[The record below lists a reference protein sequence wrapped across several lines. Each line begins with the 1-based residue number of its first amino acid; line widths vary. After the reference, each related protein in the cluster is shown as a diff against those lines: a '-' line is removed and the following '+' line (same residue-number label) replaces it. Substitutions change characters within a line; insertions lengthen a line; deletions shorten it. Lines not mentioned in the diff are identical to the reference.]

1 MSSKFKN
8 KYRIESSRLSNWDY
22 SSNAAYFITICTANR
37 EPFFGEV
44 NNGIMNVSTLGDMV
58 EQEWLKSVGLRPDM
72 NLSLGEYVIMP
83 NHFHGIIFIGENVFN
98 TYANKKDMNDG
109 IDNDTGIDAMQG
121 VSGGKDAMQGILGGK
136 DAMHG
141 VSTNRNNT
149 GNAFGPQS
157 KNLASIVRGFKSA
170 VTTYARKNNLSFNW
184 QPRFHDH
191 IIRNE
196 MEYKRITNYIINNPA
211 QWSEDKF
218 YS

>member
-8 KYRIESSRLSNWDY
+8 KYRIESSRLSNWYY
-22 SSNAAYFITICTANR
+22 SSNAAYFITICTVNR

-44 NNGIMNVSTLGDMV
+44 NNGIMNVSTLGYMV
-58 EQEWLKSVGLRPDM
+58 EQEWLKSVALRPDM

-83 NHFHGIIFIGENVFN
+83 NHFHGIIFIGENEFN
-98 TYANKKDMNDG
+98 TDANKKDMNDG
-109 IDNDTGIDAMQG
+109 IDNDTGGDAMHG
-121 VSGGKDAMQGILGGK
+121 VPGGKDAMQGILGGK

-170 VTTYARKNNLSFNW
+170 VTTYARKNNLPFNW

>member
-37 EPFFGEV
+37 EHFFGEV
-44 NNGIMNVSTLGDMV
+44 NNGIMNVSTLGYMV
-58 EQEWLKSVGLRPDM
+58 EQEWLKSVALRPDM

-83 NHFHGIIFIGENVFN
+83 NHFHGIIFIGENEFN
-98 TYANKKDMNDG
+98 TYTNKKDMNDG
-109 IDNDTGIDAMQG
+109 IDNDTN
-121 VSGGKDAMQGILGGK
+121 
-136 DAMHG
+136 
-141 VSTNRNNT
+141 TNDT

-157 KNLASIVRGFKSA
+157 KNLASIMRGFKSA
-170 VTTYARKNNLSFNW
+170 VTTYARKNNLPFNW

-196 MEYKRITNYIINNPA
+196 IEYQRITNCIINNPA

>member
-37 EPFFGEV
+37 EHFFGEV

-58 EQEWLKSVGLRPDM
+58 EQEWLKSVALRPDM
-72 NLSLGEYVIMP
+72 NLSLGKYVIMP
-83 NHFHGIIFIGENVFN
+83 NHFHGIIFIGENEFN
-98 TYANKKDMNDG
+98 TDANK
-109 IDNDTGIDAMQG
+109 TC
-121 VSGGKDAMQGILGGK
+121 
-136 DAMHG
+136 
-141 VSTNRNNT
+141 
-149 GNAFGPQS
+149 NAFGPQS

-170 VTTYARKNNLSFNW
+170 VTTYARKNNLPFNW